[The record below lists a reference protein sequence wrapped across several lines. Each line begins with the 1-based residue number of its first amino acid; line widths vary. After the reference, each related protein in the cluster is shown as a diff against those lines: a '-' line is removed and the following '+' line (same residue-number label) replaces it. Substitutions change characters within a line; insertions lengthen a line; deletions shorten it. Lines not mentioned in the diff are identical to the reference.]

1 MHLIRLL
8 SVSDT
13 FTAGEI
19 PVGRYHVV
27 GLKVLPRFR
36 SAGLAVRAPVRPTRR
51 WRGVQEVPAG
61 VGPAKQGMVNPA
73 LDVSTR
79 DRAEAV
85 RGPDAVRGAGA
96 ADKGPLPG
104 ASPRVP
110 LERPSWWRLGVVWL
124 VKWLQRSRNPFHAS
138 GMRVARTVRP
148 RQGTLSLEA
157 VQVVCN
163 DLKDSDFEL
172 GPASSKGK
180 AKGSSGRAE
189 SVACDFQGLSYES
202 AVDRARLGG
211 GRL

>member
-27 GLKVLPRFR
+27 GLKVLPRFT
-36 SAGLAVRAPVRPTRR
+36 SAGMAVRAPVRPTRR
-51 WRGVQEVPAG
+51 WQGSGATTVSRSGEREVGLGNPAAEGLAGVAAQVVEAEVKAQSPG
-61 VGPAKQGMVNPA
+61 VGPVVKPE
-73 LDVSTR
+73 
-79 DRAEAV
+79 RAGWWGRAV
-85 RGPDAVRGAGA
+85 
-96 ADKGPLPG
+96 L
-104 ASPRVP
+104 
-110 LERPSWWRLGVVWL
+110 WL
-124 VKWLQRSRNPFHAS
+124 VRRLERSRNPFGGS
-138 GMRVARTVRP
+138 GLRVAKTVRP

-172 GPASSKGK
+172 VPAAAKRK
-180 AKGSSGRAE
+180 AKGLSGAAE
-189 SVACDFQGLSYES
+189 SVACDFQGGTDK
-202 AVDRARLGG
+202 AADRAQVGG

>member
-51 WRGVQEVPAG
+51 WRGAEEVSAG
-61 VGPAKQGMVNPA
+61 VGATKQGVGKPGFE
-73 LDVSTR
+73 VSAGVE
-79 DRAEAV
+79 AEAPRRV
-85 RGPDAVRGAGA
+85 EAAVER
-96 ADKGPLPG
+96 PLPG
-104 ASPRVP
+104 ASLAAAP
-110 LERPSWWRLGVVWL
+110 ERPSWWRRGMEWL
-124 VKWLQRSRNPFHAS
+124 SKRLKRSRNPFHAS
-138 GMRVARTVRP
+138 GLRVARTVRP

-163 DLKDSDFEL
+163 DLKDSDFDRV
-172 GPASSKGK
+172 PTSAKGK
-180 AKGSSGRAE
+180 AKGLYGRAE
-189 SVACDFQGLSYES
+189 SVACDFQGTAGE
-202 AVDRARLGG
+202 AAERARIAG